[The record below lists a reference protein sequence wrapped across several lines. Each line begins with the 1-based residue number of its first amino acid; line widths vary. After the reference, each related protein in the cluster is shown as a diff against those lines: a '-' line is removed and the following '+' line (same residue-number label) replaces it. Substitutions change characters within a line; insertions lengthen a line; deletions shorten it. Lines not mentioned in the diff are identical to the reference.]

1 MAAEASRV
9 NTKIG
14 TDIAKEAELREAA
27 DQGLDAR
34 IKAFEVG
41 GANDVAQ
48 VLVDAKAY
56 TDQEVAAL
64 VDSAPEAMNTLNELA
79 EAIKAHGTEYE
90 AYVATVAANIA
101 TAKAAAIEEAGKKDD
116 ALKLVLQ
123 AEIDADVKVVQ
134 DELDKQKNAEIE
146 GTLAQKI
153 AAEAARADEEE
164 KAIRKAFADAD
175 SELEVRVNA
184 AIKVNTDEIAK
195 QKNDAQEGTLA
206 NKIKVEIARAIAE
219 EAAIRGEF
227 AQADTA
233 LGGRIDGV
241 VQDITDMKDA
251 TKDGSLAKEIAGAKG
266 RLDVAEADI
275 KQAKADIAR
284 IDGAIAGDIENALKP
299 YSTTEQM
306 KAIIGNVVNSLAL
319 SMEGNKM
326 VLKLG
331 GVDGIA
337 VASTDLDMATDGD
350 IEDII
355 AGLQ

>member
-41 GANDVAQ
+41 GANDVAK
-48 VLVDAKAY
+48 VLEDAKDYA
-56 TDQEVAAL
+56 DAEIAKL

-79 EAIKAHGTEYE
+79 EAIKTHGDEYE
-90 AYVATVAANIA
+90 AYVATVTADIKSAKEAAIA
-101 TAKAAAIEEAGKKDD
+101 DAKAKDD
-116 ALKLVLQ
+116 ALKAELQ
-123 AEIDADVKVVQ
+123 KEIDDDVKVVT
-134 DELDKQKNAEIE
+134 DALANEKNAEIQ
-146 GTLAQKI
+146 GSLAQKI
-153 AAEAARADEEE
+153 AAEVTRADEEE

-184 AIKVNTDEIAK
+184 AIKVNTDEIAN
-195 QKNDAQEGTLA
+195 QKNVNKEGSLA
-206 NKIKVEIARAIAE
+206 HQINAEKVRAE
-219 EAAIRGEF
+219 GQEAAIRGEF

-241 VQDITDMKDA
+241 VQDIKDMKDA

-319 SMEGNKM
+319 AMEGNKM

-337 VASTDLDMATDGD
+337 LASTDLDMATDGD
-350 IEDII
+350 IDEII
-355 AGLQ
+355 AGLK